1 MSDST
6 MPSLPPVLPN
16 AEPRPSL
23 LQNTLSTERYFLKGR
38 HTRGENLE
46 SAVRIFFEFIRG
58 FESLDFPGPSVTVF
72 GSARFKEGHPLY
84 AQARQLGTRLAQ
96 EGFSVM
102 TGGGPGLMEAANRG
116 AQEGGGHSVGC
127 TILLPHE
134 EPNPYLDRHAQFDH
148 FFVRKVM
155 LIKYSSAFV
164 IMPGG
169 FGTMDEFFEIL
180 TLIQTGKVERF
191 PVIALGADFW
201 DEWEDFVAKRL
212 VHMGTVSPGDLSLV
226 TVTNSVEET
235 IDAIK
240 RSLRG
245 LANGK
250 S

>member
-1 MSDST
+1 
-6 MPSLPPVLPN
+6 
-16 AEPRPSL
+16 
-23 LQNTLSTERYFLKGR
+23 
-38 HTRGENLE
+38 
-46 SAVRIFFEFIRG
+46 
-58 FESLDFPGPSVTVF
+58 
-72 GSARFKEGHPLY
+72 
-84 AQARQLGTRLAQ
+84 
-96 EGFSVM
+96 
-102 TGGGPGLMEAANRG
+102 
-116 AQEGGGHSVGC
+116 
-127 TILLPHE
+127 
-134 EPNPYLDRHAQFDH
+134 
-148 FFVRKVM
+148 VRKVM